1 MLSIKEA
8 SKLLGVTPKTVREWE
23 KEGKITASRTKGG
36 HRPYEISSLIG
47 SRQRNE
53 KTLAYARVSSQEQ
66 KEDLKRQEIVL
77 EAYCAKKL
85 MILS

>member
-8 SKLLGVTPKTVREWE
+8 SELLGVTPKTVREWE

-47 SRQRNE
+47 SF
-53 KTLAYARVSSQEQ
+53 KT
-66 KEDLKRQEIVL
+66 KE
-77 EAYCAKKL
+77 
-85 MILS
+85 